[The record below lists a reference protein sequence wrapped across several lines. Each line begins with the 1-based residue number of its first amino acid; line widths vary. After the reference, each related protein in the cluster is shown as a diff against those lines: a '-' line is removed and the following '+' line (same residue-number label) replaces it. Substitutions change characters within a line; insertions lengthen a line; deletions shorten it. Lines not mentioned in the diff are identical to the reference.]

1 MANIVIL
8 SRRTITHPLAGGASV
23 YLHEIFRRL
32 THRHNITVLSQASDG
47 ISRTQE
53 IDGIKYVNFGTNYIR
68 PVLPLKYLTQY
79 SKKADLLVD
88 HGDVAIPWLSPL
100 YSHTPKIAIVHQMV
114 KEIFYYEFGRP
125 VADLGSLVEKIIYKA
140 YTGCPI
146 VAVSS
151 STANDLYGLGIN
163 REHVH
168 IIPPACSIAGS
179 KVPLEDR
186 EIMTITCVARMM
198 RYKGLDLAL
207 GIFRDLLEKFP
218 SARLELAGSGP
229 HENELRE
236 LVMTL
241 GLSDHVH
248 FLGRVSDFDKIKLY
262 QSSRVLLNPS
272 IREGYGISVIEANS
286 YGTPAVGW
294 DVAGMRDSVINGST
308 GLLAPFPDKEAMS
321 QNIETLLTND
331 EIWRRLS
338 ENSWKWAHSHSWDE
352 SAKQFQILIDGTL
365 GSKSL
370 RID

>member
-1 MANIVIL
+1 M
-8 SRRTITHPLAGGASV
+8 
-23 YLHEIFRRL
+23 

-47 ISRTQE
+47 FSRTQE

-68 PVLPLKYLTQY
+68 AILPLKYLTQF
-79 SKKADLLVD
+79 SKEADLLID

-125 VADLGSLVEKIIYKA
+125 VADLGSLVEKMIYKA

-186 EIMTITCVARMM
+186 ESMTIACVARMM

-207 GIFRDLLEKFP
+207 GIFRDLLEKLP

-236 LVMTL
+236 LVTTL
-241 GLSDHVH
+241 GLSDRVH
-248 FLGRVSDFDKIKLY
+248 FFGRVSDFDKIKLY

-272 IREGYGISVIEANS
+272 IREGYGMSVIEANS
-286 YGTPAVGW
+286 FGTPAVGW

-321 QNIETLLTND
+321 KNLETMLTND

-338 ENSWKWAHSHSWDE
+338 ENSWKWAHGHSWDE
-352 SAKQFQILIDGTL
+352 SAKQFEALVEGTL

>member
-53 IDGIKYVNFGTNYIR
+53 IDGIKYVNFGTRYIR
-68 PVLPLKYLTQY
+68 AILPFKYLTQF
-79 SKKADLLVD
+79 SKEADLLVD
-88 HGDVAIPWLSPL
+88 HGDVAIPWLSPMF
-100 YSHTPKIAIVHQMV
+100 SRAPKIAIVHQMV

-125 VADLGSLVEKIIYKA
+125 VADLGSLVEKMIYKT

-146 VAVSS
+146 VAVSN
-151 STANDLYGLGIN
+151 STANDLYDLGIS
-163 REHVH
+163 RDHVH

-186 EIMTITCVARMM
+186 EKMTITCVARMM

-218 SARLELAGSGP
+218 SATLELAGSGP
-229 HENELRE
+229 HEPQLRE
-236 LVMTL
+236 LVTTL
-241 GLSDHVH
+241 GLWDHVH

-286 YGTPAVGW
+286 FGTPAVGW

-321 QNIETLLTND
+321 KNIETLLTND

-338 ENSWKWAHSHSWDE
+338 ENSWKWAHNHSWDE
-352 SAKQFQILIDGTL
+352 SARRFESLIEATL
-365 GSKSL
+365 QHRGSAN
-370 RID
+370 

>member
-8 SRRTITHPLAGGASV
+8 SRRTITHPLAGGASI

-32 THRHNITVLSQASDG
+32 THRHDITVLSQASDG
-47 ISRTQE
+47 FFRTQE
-53 IDGIKYVNFGTNYIR
+53 IDGIKYVNFGAKYIR

-125 VADLGSLVEKIIYKA
+125 VADVGSLVEKMIYKA

-186 EIMTITCVARMM
+186 ESMTITCVARMM

-229 HENELRE
+229 HEYELRE
-236 LVMTL
+236 LVTTL

-272 IREGYGISVIEANS
+272 IREGYGMSVIEANS

-294 DVAGMRDSVINGST
+294 DVAGKIHPLTKRPRSAF
-308 GLLAPFPDKEAMS
+308 APCSDNQPNAPDTTQDLE
-321 QNIETLLTND
+321 EP
-331 EIWRRLS
+331 
-338 ENSWKWAHSHSWDE
+338 
-352 SAKQFQILIDGTL
+352 
-365 GSKSL
+365 
-370 RID
+370 